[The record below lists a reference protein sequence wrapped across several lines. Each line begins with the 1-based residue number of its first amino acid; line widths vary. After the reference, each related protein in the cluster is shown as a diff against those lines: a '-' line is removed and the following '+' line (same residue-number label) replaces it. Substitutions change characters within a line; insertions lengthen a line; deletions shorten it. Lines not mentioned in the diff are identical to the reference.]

1 MAEKYDIIIL
11 GGGPAGLTAGLYG
24 SRAGLG
30 TLVVESGTPGGQVLL
45 TERIENYPGFPDGIT
60 GQSLTNEFM
69 KQAKKWGCEVK
80 SNTGGSTILSIGNGS
95 FIVETKESSF
105 RGSSAII
112 ATGCEPSRLK
122 VSGEEKFLNSGVSY
136 CAVCDGSFFE
146 DLDVVVVGGGDAAL
160 EEALYLAKLCRNVY
174 IVHRR
179 ARFRGTEC
187 LQKIVCSHPKITLLM
202 NSVVDAFE
210 GSDILELVRLRN
222 VATNECS
229 MLAVNGAFIYVGQK
243 PRSTNLPREVAC
255 DENGYIITN
264 ENMETSVPGIFAAGD
279 VRKKMIRQI
288 ATAVGDG
295 AVAALNAEK
304 YIVLSQCRMR

>member
-1 MAEKYDIIIL
+1 MAETYDIIIL

-30 TLVVESGTPGGQVLL
+30 TLVIESGTPGGQVLL

-60 GQSLTNEFM
+60 GQELTDEFM
-69 KQAKKWGCEVK
+69 KQAIKWGCEVK
-80 SNTGGSTILSIGNGS
+80 PHTGGSTKLCIGNGS
-95 FIVETKESSF
+95 FVVETKESSF

-112 ATGCEPSRLK
+112 TTGCEPCRLK
-122 VSGEEKFLNSGVSY
+122 VPGEGKFLNFGISY

-146 DLDVVVVGGGDAAL
+146 GLDVVVVGGGDAAL
-160 EEALYLAKLCRNVY
+160 EEALYLAKLCRKVY

-187 LQKIVCSHPKITLLM
+187 VQRLVYSHPKISLLM
-202 NSVVDAFE
+202 NSVVEAFE
-210 GSDILELVRLRN
+210 GSDALEGVRLRN

-229 MLAVNGAFIYVGQK
+229 DLAVSGAFIYVGQK

-255 DENGYIITN
+255 DECGYIITN
-264 ENMETSVPGIFAAGD
+264 ENMETSVPGVFAAGD
-279 VRKKMIRQI
+279 VRKKIIRQI

-295 AVAALNAEK
+295 SVAALAAEK
-304 YIVLSQCRMR
+304 YLMLRECIIR